1 MDDYP
6 QHKAFGRKDEE
17 SVTKSPPRAHHDYFA
32 VRPPL
37 QHKILSI
44 IYNYRQSETL
54 ALHAF
59 GDFRILVR
67 LLNILKNYALIFLAQ
82 FSITIQKLA
91 EDVQNK
97 VKVTKKP
104 QNIDKSVQN

>member
-44 IYNYRQSETL
+44 IYNYHQSESLPLHTVGISPFLSYSSSTL
-54 ALHAF
+54 GNSSFYTVSCL
-59 GDFRILVR
+59 
-67 LLNILKNYALIFLAQ
+67 
-82 FSITIQKLA
+82 FS
-91 EDVQNK
+91 
-97 VKVTKKP
+97 
-104 QNIDKSVQN
+104 KSVVCFQVRC

>member
-54 ALHAF
+54 AQHPVGYF
-59 GDFRILVR
+59 GFLSNGFGHFGQFLYIFFC
-67 LLNILKNYALIFLAQ
+67 LIF
-82 FSITIQKLA
+82 
-91 EDVQNK
+91 N
-97 VKVTKKP
+97 
-104 QNIDKSVQN
+104 